1 MQLNLTASRLE
12 TRFFSDTPNQNELGV
27 SEPKPLLTQYVQ
39 PYTGARIPEIIPLVL
54 GKPIFINGFH
64 QPTNGRSGCGEFE
77 FCLVSINRL
86 TGKRNRLS
94 SFEHKRLVI
103 DSAAFAR
110 ESGFFPQ
117 FDGHLPAEEYAAHL
131 RKWAGLTNLLAGVT
145 QDYMC
150 EKAVLELNNT
160 TVAQQQQKTIARYD
174 ELLLLLEDSGI
185 YLMPVLQGYEPE
197 EYVQCI
203 KLYGDRLLPGM
214 WVGVGSVCKR
224 NGNPRAIL
232 EVLQA
237 IKGERPDLQLHGF
250 GLKKEALGVP
260 EIQELLFSADS
271 AAAGLSKGRSS
282 EKYKGSNDPITNL
295 EYEKLI
301 YESYLRT
308 SNTQEQEQACYQAIA
323 RINASITRIKKR
335 GNNYQ
340 DFKEPS
346 GTLYNFYRDKER
358 KVQTT
363 QYRFKVKVSGKWKT
377 ISYHVSP
384 DQLPLV
390 ESAINS
396 KKGSHHIVTQIFKK
410 TWEWG

>member
-160 TVAQQQQKTIARYD
+160 SVAQ
-174 ELLLLLEDSGI
+174 
-185 YLMPVLQGYEPE
+185 
-197 EYVQCI
+197 
-203 KLYGDRLLPGM
+203 
-214 WVGVGSVCKR
+214 
-224 NGNPRAIL
+224 
-232 EVLQA
+232 
-237 IKGERPDLQLHGF
+237 
-250 GLKKEALGVP
+250 
-260 EIQELLFSADS
+260 
-271 AAAGLSKGRSS
+271 
-282 EKYKGSNDPITNL
+282 
-295 EYEKLI
+295 
-301 YESYLRT
+301 SY
-308 SNTQEQEQACYQAIA
+308 
-323 RINASITRIKKR
+323 NA
-335 GNNYQ
+335 
-340 DFKEPS
+340 
-346 GTLYNFYRDKER
+346 
-358 KVQTT
+358 
-363 QYRFKVKVSGKWKT
+363 
-377 ISYHVSP
+377 
-384 DQLPLV
+384 
-390 ESAINS
+390 
-396 KKGSHHIVTQIFKK
+396 
-410 TWEWG
+410 